1 MADAGI
7 AAYANQWRWAWL
19 LALIASAKNFCFAK
33 EALGNELSRRAS
45 SLDLSLINILI
56 ADRA

>member
-1 MADAGI
+1 LPSLAGGE
-7 AAYANQWRWAWL
+7 
-19 LALIASAKNFCFAK
+19 ALISIGSGFGVHVKGITADVAK